1 MATNESMSQSNG
13 IDKER
18 AIHEM
23 VFGKFLKRLICDYK
37 DVNLSDGQIYELYQ
51 QCSNYDDF
59 EELINTGGAEQL
71 P

>member
-1 MATNESMSQSNG
+1 MTTNESKSQNND
-13 IDKER
+13 IDKGR
-18 AIHEM
+18 AINEM

-37 DVNLSDGQIYELYQ
+37 DINFSDGQIYRLYQ

-59 EELINTGGAEQL
+59 RDLINTGGAEDL